1 MKVDLEFIKGISFS
15 FILDDISIGR
25 QIGGS
30 KRCCRFLQYLKTTY
44 PEPLGL
50 SGTRT
55 GDFVFILQQQ
65 YLLSSLFHGYIISL
79 GGSINPR
86 MVLWHKRPNL
96 ASFYTF
102 LTSLFYFFFFLSFS
116 FSLFS

>member
-1 MKVDLEFIKGISFS
+1 MKVGLEFIKGISFS

-30 KRCCRFLQYLKTTY
+30 KRCCRFLQYLKTTH

-55 GDFVFILQQQ
+55 GDFVFFLQQQ
-65 YLLSSLFHGYIISL
+65 YLLSSLFHGYILSL

-96 ASFYTF
+96 CIALYISYVFFSFF
-102 LTSLFYFFFFLSFS
+102 SFFLS
-116 FSLFS
+116 